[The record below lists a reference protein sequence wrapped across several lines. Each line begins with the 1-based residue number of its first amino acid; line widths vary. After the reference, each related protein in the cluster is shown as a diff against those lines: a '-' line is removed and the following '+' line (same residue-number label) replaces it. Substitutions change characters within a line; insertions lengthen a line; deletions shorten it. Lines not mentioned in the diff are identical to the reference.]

1 MATELADVKQEL
13 ERYLQ
18 QKGINTKK
26 PFKCLNPAHDDR
38 NPSMSYDRKHH
49 KAHCFACGANYD
61 IFDLVG
67 VEYGLASFP
76 EKKKKAYELLGL
88 TMPDQGKGADFPFT
102 VRYEEPAKP
111 ESKAD
116 YTEYTNKCHERIG
129 ETDYPAL
136 RGLNADTI
144 ERFRLGYEPA
154 FTINTGG
161 KAWKA
166 LIIPNGPNGYTA
178 RNIDPKAD
186 HRNRVRRPSGSK
198 VIFNLEALDQ
208 LEPVYI
214 VEGEIDAL
222 SIEQEGGKA
231 VALGG
236 ANNTNALLNHLRE
249 HGTKAP
255 IILALDNDKN
265 GEDSTKK
272 LEEGLSELN
281 IKPYIRNPYGQ
292 CNDANEALQKGKD
305 AFKKQIQGINGEVKA
320 LADEEL
326 NAEKEAHLK
335 TSALHRIQDFM
346 NGIADS
352 VNTPYIPTGFQDLD
366 KALDGG
372 LYEGLYFIGAISSIG
387 KTTIALQIADQV
399 AKQGKDV
406 LIFSLEMAQAE
417 LMSKSISRET
427 LLHVIKNDGEISDAK
442 TNRAITNGAW
452 YARYSA
458 TEKKVIQ
465 EAIKAYSEYAGHIYI
480 HEGIGNIGAIEVGE
494 IVKQHIKITENTPLV
509 LIDYLQIL
517 TPLDPRATEKQNTDR
532 AVISLKRLSRDY
544 KTPIIGISSFNRQN
558 YSSSVNMTAFK
569 ESGAIEYGSDVLLG
583 LQLEGIGEE
592 GFDLEEAKEQVPRKM
607 EVRVLKNRNGKAGQT
622 IPYKYYS
629 EFNYFTEG

>member
-1 MATELADVKQEL
+1 MATELADVKPEL

-38 NPSMSYDRKHH
+38 NPSMSYDRKRH
-49 KAHCFACGANYD
+49 KVHCFACGASYD

-67 VEYGLASFP
+67 ADYGLASFP

-88 TMPDQGKGADFPFT
+88 TMPDQGKGADFPYT

-111 ESKAD
+111 EPKAD

-178 RNIDPKAD
+178 RNIDPKAN
-186 HRNRVRRPSGSK
+186 HRDRVRRPSGSK
-198 VIFNLEALDQ
+198 VIFNLEALEQ

-236 ANNTNALLNHLRE
+236 AKNTNALLNHLRE

-272 LEEGLSELN
+272 LEEGLAELN
-281 IKPYIRNPYGQ
+281 IRPYIRNPYGQ

-305 AFKKQIQGINGEVKA
+305 ALKKQIQGINGEVKA

-326 NAEKEAHLK
+326 STEKEAYLK
-335 TSALHRIQDFM
+335 TSTAYRIQDFI
-346 NGIADS
+346 NGIAERA
-352 VNTPYIPTGFQDLD
+352 NTAYIPTGFQALD
-366 KALDGG
+366 QILDGG
-372 LYEGLYFIGAISSIG
+372 LYEGLYIIGAISSLG
-387 KTTIALQIADQV
+387 KTTIALQIADQI
-399 AKQGKDV
+399 AQQGKDV
-406 LIFSLEMAQAE
+406 LIFSLEMARSE
-417 LMSKSISRET
+417 LMAKSISRET
-427 LLHVIKNDGEISDAK
+427 LLHVIKNNGNISDAK
-442 TNRAITNGAW
+442 TNRGITTGSR
-452 YARYSA
+452 YAHYSA
-458 TEKKVIQ
+458 SERKVIQ
-465 EAIKAYSEYAGHIYI
+465 EATKAYAEYAGHIYI
-480 HEGIGNIGAIEVGE
+480 HEGIGNIGAREVGD
-494 IVKQHIKITENTPLV
+494 IVKQHIKITGNTPLV

-517 TPLDPRATEKQNTDR
+517 APLDPRATEKQNTDR
-532 AVISLKRLSRDY
+532 AVINLKRLSRDY
-544 KTPIIGISSFNRQN
+544 KTPIIGISSFNRTN
-558 YSSSVNMTAFK
+558 YSAPVNMAAFK
-569 ESGAIEYGSDVLLG
+569 ESGAIEYGSDVLIG
-583 LQLEGIGEE
+583 LQLEGADQK
-592 GFDLEEAKEQVPRKM
+592 GFDVDEAKDRNPREIELKI
-607 EVRVLKNRNGKAGQT
+607 LKNRNGRTGVS
-622 IPYKYYS
+622 ISYKYYPL
-629 EFNYFTEG
+629 FNYFTEE